1 MFVDDCVGEL
11 LSLGSIYR
19 AGVSASAAINA
30 LVSVDYVC
38 TVTLGDGFNRAVLS
52 ASAAGNAIIRNLV
65 CHGHDLRF
73 RICMHGIAEHTS
85 ILLYHK

>member
-11 LSLGSIYR
+11 LSLGSIHR
-19 AGVSASAAINA
+19 AGVSASAAIDA
-30 LVSVDYVC
+30 LVSVDYVYA
-38 TVTLGDGFNRAVLS
+38 VTFRDCFSGAVLS